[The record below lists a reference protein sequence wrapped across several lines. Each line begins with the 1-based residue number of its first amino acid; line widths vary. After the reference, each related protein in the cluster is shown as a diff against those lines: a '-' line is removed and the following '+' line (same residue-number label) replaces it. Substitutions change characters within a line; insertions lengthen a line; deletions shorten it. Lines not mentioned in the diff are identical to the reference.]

1 MEINN
6 RIVTDEINPESV
18 ERGSSREM
26 WLHLTDDAMGNP
38 LVIPVV
44 IIRGAK
50 KGKTLGITSAVHGNE
65 INGIPIIQTLIR
77 RIDPKEL
84 TGTIVAVPVV
94 NVPAFKRKKR
104 RFPNNV
110 DINHV
115 MPGDK
120 KGNVSSVYAYRFF
133 HKVVKNF
140 DILLDLHT
148 ASFGRINS
156 YYIRADMRDKTTAK
170 LSRLQNAQ
178 IIVHNR
184 PADGTLRGAASAL
197 GIPSV
202 TLEVGN
208 PNTFQ
213 KGVIR
218 SSLTGI
224 FNAMIELGMI
234 EGEIDPPE
242 KPAILCKTSY
252 WIYTDRGGILT
263 VSPEATQLVQ
273 KGERI
278 AVIKDVFGKVLKEY
292 FAPEKGVVIGKSVSP
307 VNQTGG
313 RILHLGLLKN

>member
-1 MEINN
+1 MEINK
-6 RIVTDEINPESV
+6 RMVTDEINPESV
-18 ERGSSREM
+18 ERGSSQEI
-26 WLHLTDDAMGNP
+26 WLHLTDDALGNP

-44 IIRGAK
+44 IIRGVK

-65 INGIPIIQTLIR
+65 INGIPIIQTLIQ
-77 RIDPKEL
+77 RIDPKKL

-110 DINHV
+110 DMNHV

-224 FNAMIELGMI
+224 FNAMIEIGMI

-242 KPAILCKTSY
+242 KPAILCKNSY
-252 WIYTDRGGILT
+252 WIYMDRGGILT
-263 VSPEATQLVQ
+263 VSPEATQLVE

-313 RILHLGLLKN
+313 RILHLGLLKT